1 MRRGALV
8 VSIILLV
15 LLVAPLVTLNSAPT
29 RHTEKSIVIQRTT
42 PEKIIIR
49 ETKMTLPFEMKVL
62 IEDKYG
68 TYNLSDE
75 TLDDLVDALESKY
88 GFTVN
93 ATSVDNITYNESTI
107 NQYWLIIIPNPQ
119 YGNLTL
125 DQQKAIVKF
134 VNETKGYVWA
144 MGSSSYYKYH
154 INVHTLNNISQPFG
168 IEFLYDQ
175 VIDPTNNTGGTYGKY
190 HPIAYVWAKNSL
202 ASDLS
207 SGYTY
212 KIKYYQTTTLNI
224 TNPNLNNTKLTMY
237 KLAIG
242 DDDTNTTSG
251 KVQDGDIL
259 YSAMVITKSGGLLFL
274 SGGTFV
280 SDYDYYSSE
289 YNNGEFAEK
298 LIEYGLSR
306 DLVLTR
312 FEYPKEPAIAG
323 RTLYINITIRNNA
336 NVNITNV
343 HVGLEF
349 SGALNLLNDSNIH
362 NISLLEPGQEINV
375 TFAFSVS
382 GTSDVVMEAKAWS
395 DDTNVVGY
403 QKRVTFQTLG
413 LILEASITPTYLVL
427 GNFDHVKLTINVTNL
442 AVNPNATNVNVSI
455 SLPEGVSTEN
465 DLFYHFDVI
474 YNGTSQIVEL
484 NITANTTGKK
494 IISISLES
502 KDLGTASTEVEFGVY
517 ATPFIIYDQ
526 GHEQYYTADRL
537 SKFVSLL
544 REYGDVYINNGTLD
558 TNLIGN
564 ASLIILPIPG
574 VETHGSS
581 DPSKWEVPKPL
592 SSDEIN
598 DLIEY
603 VNKGGKLI
611 VMATWYRYILDP
623 TLHGLNN
630 VTSPFSIFFQDA
642 EIVDDE
648 SNANKPYYP
657 ILMNL
662 QKHPIA
668 SDVESVIAA
677 SSTIMTIA
685 GDVEAILRGNPT
697 SYAVANETNSY
708 EYAPIGIN
716 GSAIVAIAAVE
727 TDQGGRL
734 VAFGGASMLSDSWY
748 ENNSQLIKNTFD
760 WIFGDTEKPTVTID
774 AVNITD
780 SEGNV
785 VGVNLTITAEDN
797 LALKSLVVT
806 INGTEKY
813 RNEDL
818 LTHRY
823 VYTFTIEESGTYEV
837 TVTVQDYAGL
847 TAEETVVVK
856 VPAPPPQPIPT
867 WVYITAG
874 AAAVVIVIVVAVYLL
889 KKKKE

>member
-29 RHTEKSIVIQRTT
+29 RHTEKSIAIQRTT

-251 KVQDGDIL
+251 KVQDDDIL

-427 GNFDHVKLTINVTNL
+427 GNFDHVKLMINVTNL

-465 DLFYHFDVI
+465 DVFYHFDMI
-474 YNGTSQIVEL
+474 YNGTSQILEL

-502 KDLGTASTEVEFGVY
+502 ENLGTASTEVEFGVY
-517 ATPFIIYDQ
+517 ATPLIIYDQ
-526 GHEQYYTADRL
+526 GHDQYYTADKL

-544 REYGDVYINNGTLD
+544 KEYGDVYINNGTLD
-558 TNLIGN
+558 KNLLGN
-564 ASLIILPIPG
+564 ATLLVIMHPEAPF
-574 VETHGSS
+574 TA
-581 DPSKWEVPKPL
+581 
-592 SSDEIN
+592 DEIA
-598 DLIEY
+598 LIKDFLE
-603 VNKGGKLI
+603 NKSGKLI
-611 VMATWYRYILDP
+611 VSATWYKYFEPYI
-623 TLHGLNN
+623 NN
-630 VTSPFSIFFQDA
+630 ITADYGMLFQDA
-642 EIVDDE
+642 EIKDDE
-648 SNANKPYYP
+648 QNMGDPWNPKLYTLA
-657 ILMNL
+657 
-662 QKHPIA
+662 KHPMC
-668 SDVESVIAA
+668 SDVKYFVAA
-677 SSTIMTIA
+677 SSTYIVITS
-685 GDVEAILRGNPT
+685 DVQAIVRGNPT
-697 SYAVANETNSY
+697 SYGVTSPTDNPDNETATGVNGTDLVAVAVKELND
-708 EYAPIGIN
+708 G
-716 GSAIVAIAAVE
+716 GLIV
-727 TDQGGRL
+727 G
-734 VAFGGASMLSDSWY
+734 FGGVKSLSDYWY
-748 ENNSQLIKNTFD
+748 GNNSLLIENMVK
-760 WIFGDTEKPTVTID
+760 WIFGDTEKPTIAID
-774 AVNITD
+774 VVNITD

-785 VGVNLTITAEDN
+785 VGVNLTITVEDN

-806 INGTEKY
+806 INGTERY

-823 VYTFTIEESGTYEV
+823 VYTFAIEENGTYEV

-847 TAEETVVVK
+847 TAEETIIVE
-856 VPAPPPQPIPT
+856 VPALITPPPQPPPQPIPT
-867 WVYITAG
+867 WIYITVGTVAI
-874 AAAVVIVIVVAVYLL
+874 VVIIVVAVYLL